1 MTMDLEVKKLPRLYV
16 DSVLALHAPFTLD
29 NAKAHYFR
37 TVLRRQEGHLFR
49 VFNGRDGEYLAE
61 ITALSKKDGEAIPQK
76 KIQDQPSSARPL
88 HLLFAPIKKQRMDF
102 LIEKAVE
109 LGVTDLHP
117 VITAH
122 CEVRKI
128 NPERIQAQIIEAA
141 EQCERMT
148 IPILHDLCGLKEK
161 LAGKLPPVPVLWCAE
176 RQDVPLLSRHTG
188 KTQAFLIGPEGGF
201 DDQEIQTLFKQ
212 PGITPV
218 SLGNTLYRAETA
230 ALLCL
235 AQVHMQN

>member
-1 MTMDLEVKKLPRLYV
+1 MTMDLEFKKLPRLYV
-16 DSVLALHAPFTLD
+16 DCVLALHAPFALD
-29 NAKAHYFR
+29 TAKAHYFR

-61 ITALSKKDGEAIPQK
+61 ITALSKKDGEATPQK
-76 KIQDQPSSARPL
+76 KIQDQPSSARAL

-128 NPERIQAQIIEAA
+128 NPERIQAQITEAA

-148 IPILHDLCGLKEK
+148 IPILHDICALKEK

-176 RQDVPLLSRHTG
+176 RLEAPLLSTKSENAQG
-188 KTQAFLIGPEGGF
+188 FLIGPEGGF
-201 DDQEIQTLFKQ
+201 DDQEVKILSNT
-212 PGITPV
+212 PGIVPV
-218 SLGNTLYRAETA
+218 SLGNTIYRAETA

-235 AQVHMQN
+235 AWARMQK